1 MTNTLQAVLDKKA
14 REDAKKG
21 NEVDKNKAEP
31 KKVHKAKSRIDT
43 ALIGGHFPKPVLK
56 QLRFLAVE
64 EDKSNQE
71 LLSEALDLLFV
82 KKGKKKINEIM
93 TG

>member
-1 MTNTLQAVLDKKA
+1 MANSLQAALNRKAKEVGAKVEDKK
-14 REDAKKG
+14 EEG
-21 NEVDKNKAEP
+21 TKNTYKP
-31 KKVHKAKSRIDT
+31 KSRTNT

-82 KKGKKKINEIM
+82 KKGKKKIGEIM
-93 TG
+93 GV